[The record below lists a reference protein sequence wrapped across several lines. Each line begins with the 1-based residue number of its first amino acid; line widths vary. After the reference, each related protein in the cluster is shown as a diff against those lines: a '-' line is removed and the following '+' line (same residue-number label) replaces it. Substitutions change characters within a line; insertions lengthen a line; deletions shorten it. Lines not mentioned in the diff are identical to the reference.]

1 MVDYIFIILTADD
14 CGACNTFKNTNLKKI
29 LDMTSKIDNITVHN
43 INLKRRSDAISD
55 RYHPQFRTPKTGRWY
70 PSFYLFTEHDFYS
83 FNKPLTGKTIGG
95 IFESGNMKQDPSIE
109 FSFEADFVYKWIISN
124 IEKNSPVVK
133 SSKFNIVPVSY
144 NELEQFNVF

>member
-29 LDMTSKIDNITVHN
+29 MDMTSKINNITVHN
-43 INLKRRSDAISD
+43 INLKRRSDAISE
-55 RYHPQFRTPKTGRWY
+55 RYHPQFRKPINGKWY

-83 FNKPLTGKTIGG
+83 FNKSLTGKTIGG
-95 IFESGNMKQDPSIE
+95 TFENGTMNRDPSIE
-109 FSFEADFVYKWIISN
+109 YSFDANFVFNWIISN
-124 IEKNSPVVK
+124 IEKNIPVVK
-133 SSKFNIVPVSY
+133 SSVFNMVSDSY